1 MDTRLMQSVLQNH
14 QAISR
19 GFKLTFQVEGK
30 QRKVALVSE
39 MIHTASLLHD
49 DILDHALT
57 RRGKASVNSNWDARK
72 STFAGNCCHKKTKQV
87 HLSTPRYKRQT

>member
-57 RRGKASVNSNWDARK
+57 RRGKPSVNSNWDARK
-72 STFAGNCCHKKTKQV
+72 STFAGIVATKKN
-87 HLSTPRYKRQT
+87 

>member
-1 MDTRLMQSVLQNH
+1 MLRFQIDLQV
-14 QAISR
+14 
-19 GFKLTFQVEGK
+19 VEGK

-57 RRGKASVNSNWDARK
+57 RRGKPSVNSNWDARK